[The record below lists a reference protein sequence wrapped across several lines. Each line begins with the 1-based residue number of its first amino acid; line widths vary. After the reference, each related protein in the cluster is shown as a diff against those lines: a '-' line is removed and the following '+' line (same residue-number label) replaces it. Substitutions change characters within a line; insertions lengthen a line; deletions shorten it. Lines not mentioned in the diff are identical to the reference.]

1 MSTINPNYNTPA
13 NSTESDPLK
22 SAEHPGIIET
32 DLETPITGN
41 EAVESNNVAA
51 ELAAEGLHAEL
62 TEEEKKSAL
71 GAIIGGSDT
80 AGKIMNASAAG
91 RDPKEVIADIYQSP
105 DLTPHQVLEKGEDPS
120 NIVEGL
126 YGKPT
131 K

>member
-13 NSTESDPLK
+13 NSTELDPLK
-22 SAEHPGIIET
+22 PVEHPEIVET
-32 DLETPITGN
+32 DLETSKARD
-41 EAVESNNVAA
+41 EAVESNNAA
-51 ELAAEGLHAEL
+51 ESTVEGLHAEL

-71 GAIIGGSDT
+71 GAIIGGPDT